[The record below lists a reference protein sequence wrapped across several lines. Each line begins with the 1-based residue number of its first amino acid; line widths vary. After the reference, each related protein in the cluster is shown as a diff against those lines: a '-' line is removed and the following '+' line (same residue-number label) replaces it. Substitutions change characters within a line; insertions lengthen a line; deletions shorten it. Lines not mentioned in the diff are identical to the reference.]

1 MKKLLFILTLFLF
14 TLSSF
19 AQTGEQFAEQ
29 NAVVDT
35 FKVLYPTKLQSKVNR
50 IVTTLLSRYHY
61 KKVNLNDSLSSII
74 FDDYIKTLDYNRM
87 YFLQSDIDRFEKYR
101 YSLDD
106 YLKEGILYAP
116 FEIFDTFKNRLT
128 ERMHYVVDR
137 LKTEFDYSKD
147 ESFIPDRKKAKWA
160 KNTEELNNIWRK
172 RLKNDALNKKLA
184 KEDWEKTSKNLTK
197 RYQRFHKV
205 ILQYNP
211 EDVFQIYMNAF
222 ASSIDPHTSYFSPIT
237 SENFDISMS
246 LSFEGIGASLMVKDD
261 YTTIARIIPGGPAAK
276 SKNLFEN
283 DRIVAVG
290 QGEKGEMVDVVG
302 WRIDNV
308 VKLIRGK
315 KGTMVRLAI
324 LRADAT
330 FDMPTEEVKLI
341 RDKIKLEEQAASSK
355 VINIEENEKT
365 YKLGVI
371 DIPAFYIDFEA
382 QRKHDPDYRSTTR
395 DVKKLI
401 TKLEKENVD
410 GLIIDLR
417 SDGGGSLQEAVQLT
431 GLFIKEGPVVQ
442 VKSSNGK
449 IEVDRDPDPS
459 LFYDKPMAVLI
470 NRYSA
475 SASEIFAGAIQDYGR
490 GVIIGEQSFG
500 KGTVQNLIDL
510 NRFMPTKDEDL
521 GKLKIT
527 VAKFYRITGS
537 STQLLGVMPDVQ
549 FPSLPRDEFGEAS
562 EPSALP
568 WDQIAPTEY
577 QIYGDIKTYVPKL
590 EEEHEKRIKD
600 NFEFQ
605 YLKEDIE
612 EYKIRKKKV
621 EYSLNEEVRAKERE
635 KFEKRKEERKKKREK
650 YENLELKDKEEVEK
664 PNIRIDDPM
673 LEETGFILA
682 DLIIMKSKK

>member
-14 TLSSF
+14 TLNSF
-19 AQTGEQFAEQ
+19 AQTAEQFAEQ
-29 NAVVDT
+29 NAVIDT
-35 FKVLYPTKLQSKVNR
+35 FKVLYPTKLQSKVDR

-61 KKVNLNDSLSSII
+61 KKVDLNDSLSSII
-74 FDDYIKTLDYNRM
+74 FDNYIKTLDYNRM
-87 YFLQSDIDRFEKYR
+87 YFLQSDIDGFQKYR
-101 YSLDD
+101 YSIDD

-116 FEIFDTFKNRLT
+116 FEIFETFKKRLT
-128 ERMHYVVDR
+128 ERMYYVIDR
-137 LKTEFDYSKD
+137 LKTEFDYSIS
-147 ESFIPDRKKAKWA
+147 ETFIPNREKAEWA
-160 KNTEELNNIWRK
+160 QTTGELDDIWRK

-184 KEDWEKTSKNLTK
+184 KEDWEKTSKTLTK

-205 ILQYNP
+205 ILQYDE

-222 ASSIDPHTSYFSPIT
+222 ASAIDPHTSYFSPIT

-290 QGEKGEMVDVVG
+290 QGENGEMVDVVG

-341 RDKIKLEEQAASSK
+341 RDKIKLEDKAASSK
-355 VINIEENEKT
+355 VINIEEDGGT

-371 DIPAFYIDFEA
+371 KIPAFYIDFEA
-382 QRKHDPDYRSTTR
+382 QRRHDPEYKSTTR
-395 DVKKLI
+395 DVRKII
-401 TKLEKENVD
+401 TDLNKEKVD
-410 GLIIDLR
+410 GLVIDLR
-417 SDGGGSLQEAVQLT
+417 SNGGGSLQEAVQLT
-431 GLFIKEGPVVQ
+431 GLFIKQGPVVQ
-442 VKSSNGK
+442 VKSSDGK
-449 IEVDRDPDPS
+449 IEVDDDPDPS
-459 LFYDKPMAVLI
+459 LFYNKPIAVLI

-475 SASEIFAGAIQDYGR
+475 SASEIFSGAIQDYGR
-490 GVIIGEQSFG
+490 GIIIGEQSYG

-510 NRFMPTKDEDL
+510 NRFMPTKDGDL

-537 STQLLGVMPDVQ
+537 STQRLGVIPDVK
-549 FPSLPRDEFGEAS
+549 FPSFPRDEFGEAS

-568 WDQIAPTEY
+568 WDQIPPTEY
-577 QIYGDIKTYVPKL
+577 QIYGDIETYVPKL
-590 EEEHEKRIKD
+590 EEEHEKRIKN

-621 EYSLNEEVRAKERE
+621 EYSLNEKIRAKERE
-635 KFEKRKEERKKKREK
+635 EFEKRKEERKKEREK
-650 YENLELKDKEEVEK
+650 YENLELKDKEKAEK
-664 PNIRIDDPM
+664 PNIRVDDPL

-682 DLIIMKSKK
+682 DLMILESKK